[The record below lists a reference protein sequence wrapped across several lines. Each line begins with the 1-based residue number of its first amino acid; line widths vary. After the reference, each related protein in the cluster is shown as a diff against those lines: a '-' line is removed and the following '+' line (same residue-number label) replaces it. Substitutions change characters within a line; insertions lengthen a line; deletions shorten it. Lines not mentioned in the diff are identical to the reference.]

1 MKKLVL
7 TLLVVLVYFGSNKVE
22 SKTDWYSLN
31 ICPQKDDLYI
41 VLMKIKVKEC
51 RNVGK
56 SLYIYMDLAKIEVKI
71 GPVVGVVYL
80 KKGQNRGTNEV
91 RPTEKNGYYYLID
104 DAGDKD
110 NLLTVL
116 PIKEHSF
123 K

>member
-1 MKKLVL
+1 MKKLCL
-7 TLLVVLVYFGSNKVE
+7 TLFVVLVCFGSNKVE

>member
-1 MKKLVL
+1 MKKLFL

-31 ICPQKDDLYI
+31 ICPQK
-41 VLMKIKVKEC
+41 KVKEC
-51 RNVGK
+51 ENVGK
-56 SLYIYMDLAKIEVKI
+56 SLYIYMALAKIEVKI

-91 RPTEKNGYYYLID
+91 RPAEKNGYYYLID
-104 DAGDKD
+104 DTGNKD

-123 K
+123 KW

>member
-1 MKKLVL
+1 MKKLCL
-7 TLLVVLVYFGSNKVE
+7 TLFVVLVCFGSNKVE

-31 ICPQKDDLYI
+31 ICSQK
-41 VLMKIKVKEC
+41 KVKEC
-51 RNVGK
+51 ENVGK
-56 SLYIYMDLAKIEVKI
+56 SLYLYIPLAKTEVKI
-71 GPVVGVVYL
+71 GPIVGVVYL

-91 RPTEKNGYYYLID
+91 RSAEKNGYYYLID

>member
-1 MKKLVL
+1 MKKLFL

-31 ICPQKDDLYI
+31 ICPQK
-41 VLMKIKVKEC
+41 KVKEC
-51 RNVGK
+51 ENVGK